1 MHKESDF
8 EHSIE
13 QSLLQHGGYQKG
25 DPLAYDSRES
35 GGSGRP
41 DRTGITCNCVELPF
55 ISNCIMPFPCE
66 LFPDR
71 RIPTTLH
78 FLCHVRWSY

>member
-25 DPLAYDSRES
+25 DPLAYDMK
-35 GGSGRP
+35 
-41 DRTGITCNCVELPF
+41 LAL
-55 ISNCIMPFPCE
+55 FPCE
-66 LFPDR
+66 VLAFVQDTQPEFR
-71 RIPTTLH
+71 ERFSALNNNG
-78 FLCHVRWSY
+78 FLP